1 MRLADTLEVIN
12 RDSGSKRNAYF
23 VKYENRIQI
32 FALTQ
37 ISKCCTQ
44 CPSSTR
50 SDANHKHL

>member
-23 VKYENRIQI
+23 VKYEKRIQI

-50 SDANHKHL
+50 SDANHKHV